1 MAQGFHLSRTCRC
14 TLSSVASTW
23 YCWAMS
29 PTPTRI
35 GAICRPGP
43 CLVRNKVIKYDS
55 SPIDTGARSYQ
66 NNSNLNDDG
75 FMQLALAQAREAAAA
90 GEVPVGAVVVRR
102 GQLIASGRNGPVDG
116 HDPTAHA
123 EIVALR
129 AAAQALG
136 NYRLDDCELFVT
148 LEPCAMCSGAML
160 HARLKRV
167 VFGAPDPKTGAAG
180 SVINLFA
187 QAQLNHQTALQGG
200 VLAAQ
205 CGSLLHDFFRLR
217 RADQRSQARLSHPLR
232 DDALRTLD
240 AAFAGL
246 PGYPWQAHYLSDLPA
261 LGGLR
266 MHYLDEQESV
276 EQGGGKGLTYL
287 CLHGNPAWSYLYRKM
302 IPAFLRAGHRV
313 VAPDLIG
320 FGKSDKPKKDGFHS
334 VSIHR
339 QILLELVERLDL
351 QRVVLVVQDWGGLLG
366 LTLPMAAPQRYQG
379 LLVMNT
385 MLATGDQPLSAGFL
399 AWRDMCAKNPEFDV
413 ARLLARGN
421 PQMSA
426 EECAA
431 YQAPFPDKG
440 HRSALRAFP
449 AMVPEFVEQDGAAI
463 SRAARE
469 FWAEGWTGQTLMAV
483 GAQDPVLGV
492 PVMRALRSNIR
503 GCGKPLVLAQAGHF
517 VPEHGELV
525 AQHALRFF
533 QRQA

>member
-1 MAQGFHLSRTCRC
+1 M
-14 TLSSVASTW
+14 
-23 YCWAMS
+23 
-29 PTPTRI
+29 
-35 GAICRPGP
+35 
-43 CLVRNKVIKYDS
+43 
-55 SPIDTGARSYQ
+55 
-66 NNSNLNDDG
+66 DDAG

-90 GEVPVGAVVVRR
+90 GAVPVGAVLVRH
-102 GQLIASGRNGPVDG
+102 GQVIATGRNAPVDA

-167 VFGAPDPKTGAAG
+167 VFGAADPKTGAAG

-200 VLAAQ
+200 VLATESGA
-205 CGSLLHDFFRLR
+205 LLQDFFRQR
-217 RADQRSQARLSHPLR
+217 RADQRGEARLGHPLR
-232 DDALRTLD
+232 DDALRTPD
-240 AAFAGL
+240 TAFAGL
-246 PGYPWQAHYLSDLPA
+246 PGYPWQPRYLSDLPA
-261 LGGLR
+261 LDGLR
-266 MHYLDEQESV
+266 LHYLDEPAEEGPAQR
-276 EQGGGKGLTYL
+276 LTYL

-302 IPAFLRAGHRV
+302 IPAFLQAGQRV

-320 FGKSDKPKKDGFHS
+320 FGKSDKPKKDSFHS
-334 VSIHR
+334 FSRHR

-351 QRVVLVVQDWGGLLG
+351 QNVVLVVQDWGGLLG
-366 LTLPMAAPQRYQG
+366 LTLPMSAPQRYRG

-385 MLATGDQPLSAGFL
+385 LLATGDAPLPAAFL
-399 AWRDMCAKNPEFDV
+399 AWREMCAKNPEFDV

-431 YQAPFPDKG
+431 YSAPFPDRG
-440 HRSALRAFP
+440 HRAALRNFP
-449 AMVPEFVEQDGAAI
+449 NMVPQSDHADGAAI
-463 SRAARE
+463 SRAARD
-469 FWAEGWTGQTLMAV
+469 FWRQRWTGQTLMVV
-483 GAQDPVLGV
+483 GAQDPVLGL
-492 PVMRALRSNIR
+492 PVMRALQALIR
-503 GCGKPLVLAQAGHF
+503 GCGEPLVLAQAGHF
-517 VPEHGELV
+517 VPEQGEPV

-533 QRQA
+533 HGPAA